1 MARIEILVPDLGL
14 PDLGLD
20 DQPISLSNWLVS
32 RGARVAE
39 GEPLAEILV
48 GPATVD
54 LPAPASGVLVKRLVD
69 VDEPLSVGQVLA
81 VIEADA
87 IS

>member
-1 MARIEILVPDLGL
+1 MARIELRL

-32 RGARVAE
+32 RGAKVEA
-39 GEPLAEILV
+39 GEPVAEILT
-48 GPATVD
+48 GPATLD
-54 LPAPASGVLVKRLVD
+54 LPSPAAGVIVRRLVD

-81 VIEADA
+81 VIETESDE
-87 IS
+87 